1 MADDIESALSALE
14 EKAPLTAEP
23 GDDDYIA
30 HPLSDDDAGG
40 APPVTEADGD
50 GEKPKPAEA
59 KAKPPADD
67 LPLDEIRKR
76 WTDQKGATAKEREQR
91 RAAEARA
98 EAAEAAAAKIRME
111 AQALVARI
119 QAGQNQAPDPEVD
132 IVAAF
137 KHQRAQIEAY
147 QQGEAQRA
155 QQAQQLA
162 QQNAFVN
169 GLKSKVDDFETEF
182 KAEHPDYD
190 EATDYLLDNE
200 QERLEMLGYTRPVA
214 AKMAEA
220 FAINVAKNLLAAGK
234 NPAETAY
241 ALAQKMGFKPKGVDP
256 VDPTI
261 AAAAA
266 QAAAGAQSADKLAQ
280 VRAGQK
286 AAQTLSGGGTGK
298 SGYDG
303 SIKAIVNLEGAAFD
317 DAFEKFMKD

>member
-14 EKAPLTAEP
+14 DKAPLTAEP

-30 HPLSDDDAGG
+30 HPISDDDAGG
-40 APPVTEADGD
+40 TPPVVEADD
-50 GEKPKPAEA
+50 EQAPAKVVE
-59 KAKPPADD
+59 KAKPAGDD
-67 LPLDEIRKR
+67 LPLDEIKKR
-76 WTDQKGATAKEREQR
+76 WNDQKGATAKERETR
-91 RAAEARA
+91 RAAEAARDVAIA
-98 EAAEAAAAKIRME
+98 EANRIKQEAA
-111 AQALVARI
+111 ALVARI
-119 QAGQNQAPDPEVD
+119 QASQNKAPDPDVD

-137 KHQRAQIEAY
+137 KHLQAQNAAM
-147 QQGEAQRA
+147 QQTEAQRQQQAAQIA
-155 QQAQQLA
+155 QQD
-162 QQNAFVN
+162 AFVTS
-169 GLKSKVDDFETEF
+169 LKNKVGDFEEEF

-220 FAINVAKNLLAAGK
+220 FAINVARNLLAAGK

-241 ALAQKMGFKPKGVDP
+241 ALAQKMGFKPKGAEP
-256 VDPTI
+256 VDPAV

-298 SGYDG
+298 NGYDG
-303 SIKAIVNLEGAAFD
+303 SIKAIVNLKGAAFD